1 LNMAGAEHV
10 HEMQRIAVE
19 ESRLGIPLLAGL
31 DILHGHRMLFPIP
44 LAEAATFDP
53 HAWFQSA
60 REAAREGAAD
70 GLAMT
75 FAPMLDVS
83 RDPRWGSTAEG
94 PGEDPWLA
102 EAIAVAKVHGF
113 QGAGLD
119 SDESLAACAKH
130 FCAYGPVTAGR
141 EYASVDVSER
151 ALREIHL
158 PAFASAVRAGVAAI
172 MPAFTDLAG

>member
-1 LNMAGAEHV
+1 
-10 HEMQRIAVE
+10 
-19 ESRLGIPLLAGL
+19 PLLIGL

-53 HAWFQSA
+53 GTWWLSA

-83 RDPRWGSTAEG
+83 RDPRWGRTAEG

-102 EAIAVAKVHGF
+102 QAIAVAKVRGF
-113 QGAGLD
+113 QGTEHASEQSRADLDVRQSGTGLA
-119 SDESLAACAKH
+119 SPESLAACARH

-151 ALREIHL
+151 ALRE
-158 PAFASAVRAGVAAI
+158 
-172 MPAFTDLAG
+172 